1 MRTPLTYI
9 LLVVNI
15 AVFGLQWVLG
25 LDDHS
30 LVYDYGFVGTEATD
44 EPWRWITSAFLHVDA
59 AHLVVNMASLWALG
73 VSLERYIG
81 TIRFGIVYFFGALGG
96 SAAVWQLEDPMT
108 YTIGASGAIFALV
121 GAGIIAHIVNGQ
133 LPFYELCVLGV
144 GVVWAFYADN
154 GTSWQAHLGGAIL
167 GFVLGSVI
175 MLAAKLSNRRGAD
188 PTTDD
193 DEDAHSLE
201 HRR

>member
-9 LLVVNI
+9 LLALNV
-15 AVFGLQWVLG
+15 AVFGLQLYVG
-25 LDDHS
+25 LDNHDPI
-30 LVYDYGFVGTEATD
+30 LDYGFVGTEATE
-44 EPWRWITSAFLHVDA
+44 EPWRWITSAFLHLDV

-96 SAAVWQLEDPMT
+96 SAAVWQLEDPTT
-108 YTIGASGAIFALV
+108 YTVGASGAIFALV
-121 GAGIIAHIVNGQ
+121 GAGIIAHLANGQ
-133 LPFYELCVLGV
+133 MPLYELCILAV
-144 GVVWAFYADN
+144 GVVWTFYADN

-167 GFVLGSVI
+167 GFVLGAII

-193 DEDAHSLE
+193 EESHSLE